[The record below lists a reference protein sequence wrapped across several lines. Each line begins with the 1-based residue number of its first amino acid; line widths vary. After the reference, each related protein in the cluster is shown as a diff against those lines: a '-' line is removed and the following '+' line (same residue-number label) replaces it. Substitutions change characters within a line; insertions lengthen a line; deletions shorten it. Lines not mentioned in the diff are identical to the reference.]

1 MWRHRH
7 AVNERLLLSDS
18 EEDLW
23 VGCRPVGASVG
34 PIPGEWDCDPYL
46 SEEDEAVVDKVDAAL
61 SLAALCGEG
70 VW

>member
-1 MWRHRH
+1 M
-7 AVNERLLLSDS
+7 
-18 EEDLW
+18 
-23 VGCRPVGASVG
+23 GASVG

-70 VW
+70 AW